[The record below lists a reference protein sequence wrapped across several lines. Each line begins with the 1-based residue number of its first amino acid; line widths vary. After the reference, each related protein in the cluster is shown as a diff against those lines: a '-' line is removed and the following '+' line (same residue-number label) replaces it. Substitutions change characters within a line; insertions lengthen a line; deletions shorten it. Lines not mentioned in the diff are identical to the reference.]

1 MKNKIPFIPISY
13 SKLIKITEHFLGIGE
28 NISKMFPSME
38 FDLEQAEIPI
48 SPRRW
53 ASIAFFA
60 FMLYFF
66 MIFGMMFV
74 LTIAIAK
81 AEITMSLVM
90 SFLSGLAIGTA
101 SMFFLLFYPKLTARK
116 KIRDIEKNLP
126 HVLHHILV
134 QVRSGVPLYN
144 TFVSIAK
151 TDYGILSGEIRKV
164 VNEINTGKSEAEALE
179 KLTRETPSLF
189 FRRVMW
195 QLINSLKSG
204 SDIGSTMK
212 EIVASLAVEQ
222 RVSIKKYGSTLNPLA
237 LMYMMLAVIFP
248 TLGIT
253 FLLVLSSFTGIAMDM
268 HMILIAILGALL
280 FFQFMFIGLIKS
292 RRPIGID

>member
-1 MKNKIPFIPISY
+1 M
-13 SKLIKITEHFLGIGE
+13 KITEHFLGLGE
-28 NISKMFPSME
+28 NISKIFPSME
-38 FDLEQAEIPI
+38 FDLEQTGIPI

-53 ASIAFFA
+53 ASIALFA
-60 FMLYFF
+60 FLMYFS

-81 AEITMSLVM
+81 AEIIMSFVM

-101 SMFFLLFYPKLTARK
+101 SMFFLLFYPKMLSRK
-116 KIRDIEKNLP
+116 KIRNIENNLP
-126 HVLHHILV
+126 HILHHILV

-151 TDYGILSGEIRKV
+151 TDYGILSDEIRKV

-222 RVSIKKYGSTLNPLA
+222 RVSIKKYGSQLNPLS

-253 FLLVLSSFTGIAMDM
+253 FLLVLSSFSGITMNM
-268 HMILIAILGALL
+268 ELILMGILGSLI

-292 RRPIGID
+292 RRPVGID